1 MKNLSKRTK
10 TLLAIAAVV
19 LVVVVAV
26 IGFAK
31 VSGSGL
37 FGTAVYAITPD
48 NPTVKQGETVTLCT
62 PPRSRW
68 SSDKPE
74 VAAVADGN
82 DTKLVECI
90 EVKGVAKGQATIT
103 GKASPYGVNQ
113 TQTTVTVR

>member
-37 FGTAVYAITPD
+37 FGTAVYAITPE
-48 NPTVKQGETVTLCT
+48 NPTVKQGETVSLCT

-68 SSDKPE
+68 ASDKPE
-74 VAAVADGN
+74 VAAVAEGN

-90 EVKGVAKGQATIT
+90 EVKGVAAGQATIT
-103 GKASPYGVNQ
+103 AKASPYGVNQ
-113 TQTTVTVR
+113 THTIVTVR